1 MSKKTKNIITL
12 SIVVAIVLLIA
23 VSEITIAVKKEIHER
38 QLETLAYNLNFENDL
53 VAVGAEYVLAE
64 GRDNFKSVWEKVEI
78 INITYDEKD
87 LNLRI
92 QLYNICN
99 ADNPIT
105 EESLKESLVERN
117 DTTVIRNYT
126 HWYGDYENAY
136 KEVCGKMEALITIL
150 QGNST
155 YDVPNSMDLTSEQ
168 YNEIMKAILS
178 VIDSETTAYEINAI
192 DVHDLVD
199 SINME
204 VFEKNE

>member
-1 MSKKTKNIITL
+1 MSKKTKNIIAL
-12 SIVVAIVLLIA
+12 SIAVAIVLLIA

-64 GRDNFKSVWEKVEI
+64 GRDDFKSVWEKVEI

-136 KEVCGKMEALITIL
+136 REVGKKMSQLIIIL

-155 YDVPNSMDLTSEQ
+155 YDVPGLYEMTSEQ
-168 YNEIMKAILS
+168 YNEIMRVILS
-178 VIDSETTAYEINAI
+178 VIDSETTSYDIYKI
-192 DVHDLVD
+192 DAHDLVD
-199 SINME
+199 SVNME

>member
-136 KEVCGKMEALITIL
+136 KEVCGKMGALVTIL
-150 QGNST
+150 QENSA
-155 YDVPNSMDLTSEQ
+155 YNVPGLYEMTSEQ

-178 VIDSETTAYEINAI
+178 VIDSETTAYEIDAI

-199 SINME
+199 SVNME
-204 VFEKNE
+204 VFEKNQ

>member
-178 VIDSETTAYEINAI
+178 VIDSETTAYEIDAI

-199 SINME
+199 SVNME